1 MRGIFGRAI
10 EDEILSRPLRQR
22 FKFRVEANGVMQ
34 KRFHLLKFNDPVLMG
49 FFFLSFFFDKSPK
62 F

>member
-49 FFFLSFFFDKSPK
+49 FFFSF
-62 F
+62 